1 MSGMEESNINKRINY
16 KDVTIGQRHFRI
28 KKFDPLTGSY
38 ILFKIVGILT
48 PVFAELMKNDNLK
61 DKIKA
66 NKKEDQNKDKKDSKI
81 TSQDVVKIFGEITK
95 LSKEDFQ
102 YIQKNCLMV
111 VNEIFES
118 GVLGPEAINDYGT
131 IGVANA
137 DVSLIM
143 NLTIQSLVFN
153 VSGFFG
159 EKLSGLNLEGLTS
172 SLQSSLM

>member
-1 MSGMEESNINKRINY
+1 MSGIEESNINKRINY

-48 PVFAELMKNDNLK
+48 PVFAELMKNDTLK

-66 NKKEDQNKDKKDSKI
+66 NKKEDQNKDKKDAEI

-111 VNEIFES
+111 VNEIHEN
-118 GVLGPEAINDYGT
+118 GVPGPSAINEYNT
-131 IGVANA
+131 IGISDA
-137 DVSLIM
+137 DTALIM
-143 NLTIQSLVFN
+143 NLTIQSLIFN

-172 SLQSSLM
+172 SLQNLSM